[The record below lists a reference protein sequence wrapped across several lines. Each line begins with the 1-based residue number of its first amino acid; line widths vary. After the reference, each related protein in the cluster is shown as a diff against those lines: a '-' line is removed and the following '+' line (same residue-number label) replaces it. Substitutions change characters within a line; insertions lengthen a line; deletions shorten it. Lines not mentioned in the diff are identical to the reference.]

1 LQYNYRLIGICGAL
15 MRKNGYLASV
25 FIQYP
30 LMVNRHT
37 MLFYLFGLPYF
48 CATAVILW
56 RVNSSPWNVFKEMAL
71 SICSRVKPESIDLTS
86 PSEK

>member
-1 LQYNYRLIGICGAL
+1 MQYNSGLMGTRGEL
-15 MRKNGYLASV
+15 MRKNGYLASI
-25 FIQYP
+25 FIQHP

-56 RVNSSPWNVFKEMAL
+56 RVNSSPWNVFNDMAL
-71 SICSRVKPESIDLTS
+71 SRLSRVKPESIDLTS